1 MDRVDTSTLRLDYLG
16 HVTSAGPLQPDRRRR
31 LVPPVVVRDEVRLEL
46 GRARDGT
53 GPRSVPHGAGRA
65 DADQPLSSPRCESQA
80 VAGERGPGRL
90 LDLLLEVEVGELFDK
105 VLCGFDLSDLI
116 SKSRDEEMRRIN
128 RKLRSSCHSCH
139 PRQLLNYVSP

>member
-105 VLCGFDLSDLI
+105 VLCRFYLGHLI

-128 RKLRSSCHSCH
+128 SKVKK
-139 PRQLLNYVSP
+139 QLSLVSPKTITQLR

>member
-1 MDRVDTSTLRLDYLG
+1 MDRVDTSTLRLDDLS

-128 RKLRSSCHSCH
+128 SKVKK
-139 PRQLLNYVSP
+139 QLSLVSPKTITQLR